1 MPAPA
6 PAPVSAAEAS
16 APDDAQP
23 TGPPARRRRAALRDA
38 GDATDAARGPAPPQ
52 APDHGEEITPRSSL
66 ADCLLMIV
74 LAVSLRREWITP
86 VTFYALIAIRVFL
99 F

>member
-1 MPAPA
+1 MPG
-6 PAPVSAAEAS
+6 
-16 APDDAQP
+16 DAQP
-23 TGPPARRRRAALRDA
+23 TGAPARRRRAARRDA
-38 GDATDAARGPAPPQ
+38 GDAADAARGPAPQ

-86 VTFYALIAIRVFL
+86 VAFYALIAIRVFL

>member
-1 MPAPA
+1 M
-6 PAPVSAAEAS
+6 
-16 APDDAQP
+16 
-23 TGPPARRRRAALRDA
+23 RRRAARRDA
-38 GDATDAARGPAPPQ
+38 DAAAAAGPTSPAPPQ
-52 APDHGEEITPRSSL
+52 APDHGEEIAPRSPL

>member
-1 MPAPA
+1 M
-6 PAPVSAAEAS
+6 
-16 APDDAQP
+16 
-23 TGPPARRRRAALRDA
+23 RRRAARRDA
-38 GDATDAARGPAPPQ
+38 ADAADAAPGPAPPQ
-52 APDHGEEITPRSSL
+52 APDHGEEITPRSPL